1 MLNVSQ
7 NFKKTKKYKNL
18 PMAANGFKTPALN
31 DGETLSGL
39 RILHFLNMVQTL
51 ILIFLKVHQR
61 KTFLN

>member
-1 MLNVSQ
+1 MCHRTL
-7 NFKKTKKYKNL
+7 KKQKSTKICL
-18 PMAANGFKTPALN
+18 WLLTDLRLLHLN

-51 ILIFLKVHQR
+51 ILMFLKVHQR